1 LALPKSCIY
10 VTPTIGKAS
19 AYSLLNPAV
28 SVQSA
33 NSNESQ
39 QALDSKYV
47 PDRKGIFYPRAA
59 TLGGCTAHNAM
70 ITVYPHNSD
79 WKHIAEITGDSSWEP
94 DRMRNYF
101 ERLEKCGYLA
111 APSSGEDP
119 IRHGF
124 SGWLATSLA
133 KPELAL
139 TDIDLLGEIRSAVCQ
154 SFLQSRMRD
163 RFGTLLRL
171 AKDVSRPGVE
181 LRDFLPMRIAQ
192 SD

>member
-1 LALPKSCIY
+1 MWLSRS
-10 VTPTIGKAS
+10 TIERRRS
-19 AYSLLNPAV
+19 EPAWV
-28 SVQSA
+28 
-33 NSNESQ
+33 
-39 QALDSKYV
+39 
-47 PDRKGIFYPRAA
+47 
-59 TLGGCTAHNAM
+59 
-70 ITVYPHNSD
+70 
-79 WKHIAEITGDSSWEP
+79 
-94 DRMRNYF
+94 
-101 ERLEKCGYLA
+101 
-111 APSSGEDP
+111 
-119 IRHGF
+119 